1 MQKVLF
7 VPPFLYY
14 PIRMSTLT
22 LQLPDLAEPE
32 KSNVLRMI
40 AARLYE
46 RRTLSLSEAAKLAK
60 VSKWDFV
67 DVLAEYGVPYFNQ
80 TKEELE
86 EEVRNA

>member
-1 MQKVLF
+1 
-7 VPPFLYY
+7 
-14 PIRMSTLT
+14 MSTLT

-32 KSNVLRMI
+32 RSNVLRMI

-60 VSKWDFV
+60 VPKWDFV
-67 DVLAEYGVPYFNQ
+67 AVLAEYGVPYFNQ

-86 EEVRNA
+86 DEVRNA